1 MKKNLFLA
9 GLILLAFTVVAEKL
23 SAQTQ
28 IQRLNR
34 AKTITTKGFIDKKS
48 TFNPTALDSLIK
60 CDDFVMLISSYEG
73 CGPCEILR
81 TSDVFERFPITP
93 YYTDYLL
100 NRENET
106 VPYTFSVSG
115 FPTCMFFD
123 KIGEIVAVTLGGC
136 YSLYEKIDR
145 IIKGEKIVDQAI
157 PGVPNGQMLPFIN
170 CMYKANAA
178 YMKGNMENLYK
189 YATEAMSI
197 LPNFYNRY
205 LLYKYYVN
213 KKDSASAN
221 KYKELALANKDRRDE
236 FVFKK
241 LIEELKSDLP

>member
-1 MKKNLFLA
+1 
-9 GLILLAFTVVAEKL
+9 
-23 SAQTQ
+23 
-28 IQRLNR
+28 
-34 AKTITTKGFIDKKS
+34 
-48 TFNPTALDSLIK
+48 
-60 CDDFVMLISSYEG
+60 MLISSYEG
-73 CGPCEILR
+73 CGPCEMLR

-123 KIGEIVAVTLGGC
+123 KSGEIVAVTLGSS

-205 LLYKYYVN
+205 LLYKYYAN

-241 LIEELKSDLP
+241 LIEELKAAD